1 MQGKKWKLFLVLV
14 FSSDQEGKMM
24 YVGCVE
30 ARESVIH
37 LHP

>member
-1 MQGKKWKLFLVLV
+1 MQGEKWKIFLVLV

-30 ARESVIH
+30 AGEPVIH